1 MGMKVY
7 DADQVSVIIG
17 GIPIDSGYAD
27 GEFLRLEQ
35 ESDDYSDVVGTDGEV
50 SRSKTQDRRATAT
63 VLMMQT
69 SSSMQALSALSNLD
83 RSTPNGA
90 GVVPFLVKDNNGNGL
105 YESEHCWIQRPPDV
119 SMDREATPRE
129 WTIRIANLV
138 RNDAGT

>member
-17 GIPIDSGYAD
+17 AIPIESGFAD
-27 GEFLRLEQ
+27 GEFLRIEQ
-35 ESDDYSDVVGTDGEV
+35 ETDDYSDVVGTDGEV
-50 SRSKTQDRRATAT
+50 TRSKTGDRRATAT
-63 VLMMQT
+63 VLVMQT
-69 SSSMQALSALSNLD
+69 SNSNQALSALSNLD
-83 RSTPNGA
+83 RITPNGA

-105 YESEHCWIQRPPDV
+105 YEAEHCWVQRGPDV
-119 SMDREATPRE
+119 SFDREATPRE